1 MASIPNV
8 GHALRACMPARSA
21 GPTATSEF
29 AVILSRAAGATKNRV
44 ALVARPIALL
54 RHAILRQLRGLR
66 TTGRENGRPAG
77 GRYEKTVGT
86 APRRGGSQ

>member
-29 AVILSRAAGATKNRV
+29 AVILSRAVSATKNRV
-44 ALVARPIALL
+44 ALVPRSTALL
-54 RHAILRQLRGLR
+54 PYAILRPLRGLR
-66 TTGRENGRPAG
+66 MTGRENGRPAG
-77 GRYEKTVGT
+77 GRYIGQ
-86 APRRGGSQ
+86 PLLM